1 MTRDLTHHQ
10 MEIITDLFHAVD
22 GQARVF
28 VAADTLY
35 HSPLYWLAHECRAL
49 IALHK
54 EKRNGKAYRHIALTE
69 KGVLW
74 CEQHG
79 IYAREPLDEALMPQ
93 ADPRTRKTIAFQL
106 PIGDRAVGLI
116 EGCKEKR
123 AFVPVIRLAMELYA
137 AIGYEAFMAMV
148 KEHGQLLETLQQ
160 ARREIEIENKRL
172 ELERKALEAQ
182 TLEVAQFH
190 NYFKSIDAK
199 LSQLQTAPQAPEK
212 GQISALQ
219 PVQGIRAIGSTVDV
233 PMPIFD
239 DEDDLLDV
247 VADVGAGKRVSENFL
262 KSIGALNP

>member
-1 MTRDLTHHQ
+1 
-10 MEIITDLFHAVD
+10 
-22 GQARVF
+22 
-28 VAADTLY
+28 
-35 HSPLYWLAHECRAL
+35 
-49 IALHK
+49 
-54 EKRNGKAYRHIALTE
+54 
-69 KGVLW
+69 
-74 CEQHG
+74 
-79 IYAREPLDEALMPQ
+79 
-93 ADPRTRKTIAFQL
+93 
-106 PIGDRAVGLI
+106 
-116 EGCKEKR
+116 
-123 AFVPVIRLAMELYA
+123 
-137 AIGYEAFMAMV
+137 MAMV

-219 PVQGIRAIGSTVDV
+219 PVQGIRLIGNMLDV

-239 DEDDLLDV
+239 DEDLLDV
-247 VADVGAGKRVSENFL
+247 VADAGAGKRVSENFL

>member
-1 MTRDLTHHQ
+1 
-10 MEIITDLFHAVD
+10 
-22 GQARVF
+22 
-28 VAADTLY
+28 
-35 HSPLYWLAHECRAL
+35 
-49 IALHK
+49 
-54 EKRNGKAYRHIALTE
+54 
-69 KGVLW
+69 
-74 CEQHG
+74 
-79 IYAREPLDEALMPQ
+79 
-93 ADPRTRKTIAFQL
+93 
-106 PIGDRAVGLI
+106 LI

-219 PVQGIRAIGSTVDV
+219 PVQGIRLIGNTLDV

-239 DEDDLLDV
+239 DGEDDLLDV
-247 VADVGAGKRVSENFL
+247 VADAGAGKRVSENFL